1 MTRRTTRRCAAD
13 HTLTERAYR
22 ALEEEIVTLKL
33 PPGAVVSEAMLSARL
48 GFGRTPVREALQRLS
63 REHLVQIMPRRGIVV
78 SDVNVATQLR
88 LLEARREIER
98 LIVRSAARRALAP
111 QRDRFA
117 HLAEAMREAGEAR
130 DETAFLR
137 LDRAFN
143 LLCLEAAR
151 NEFAEGAMTLMH
163 GLSRR
168 FWFIH
173 YREFGELPVSARL
186 HADVARAIAAGDQ
199 AEAASASDRLI
210 DHLESFTRAT
220 VQADADR
227 RLQPAG
233 AR

>member
-1 MTRRTTRRCAAD
+1 MPPRPQPRRRAVAGTED
-13 HTLTERAYR
+13 TLTDRAYR
-22 ALEEEIVTLKL
+22 SLEEEIVTLRL
-33 PPGAVVSEAMLSARL
+33 APGAVVSEALLSERL
-48 GFGRTPVREALQRLS
+48 GIGRTPIREALQRLA
-63 REHLVQIMPRRGIVV
+63 REHLVQILPRRGIVV

-98 LIVRSAARRALAP
+98 LIVRSAARRANAP
-111 QRDRFA
+111 QRARFA
-117 HLAEAMREAGEAR
+117 QLAEAMREAGEAR
-130 DETAFLR
+130 EETAFLR

-199 AEAASASDRLI
+199 RAAATASDRLI

-220 VQADADR
+220 VQAEA
-227 RLQPAG
+227 
-233 AR
+233 

>member
-1 MTRRTTRRCAAD
+1 MAPRLRPRGRAAASTEN
-13 HTLTERAYR
+13 TLTDRAYR
-22 ALEEEIVTLKL
+22 ALEEEIVTLRL
-33 PPGAVVSEAMLSARL
+33 APGAVVSEALLSERL
-48 GFGRTPVREALQRLS
+48 GIGRTPIREALQRLA
-63 REHLVQIMPRRGIVV
+63 REHLVQILPRRGIVV

-98 LIVRSAARRALAP
+98 LIVRSAARRATPA
-111 QRDRFA
+111 QRARFA
-117 HLAEAMREAGEAR
+117 QLAEAMREAGEAR
-130 DETAFLR
+130 EETAFLR

-143 LLCLEAAR
+143 LLCLDAAR

-186 HADVARAIAAGDQ
+186 HADVARAIAAG
-199 AEAASASDRLI
+199 EAAAAAAASDRLI

-220 VQADADR
+220 VQAEA
-227 RLQPAG
+227 
-233 AR
+233 